1 MSPTNISVLIDIVD
15 KHLYIF
21 PLMKPKC
28 AIYESTTELTQIE
41 AKNMKKVHTRDWS
54 HSTGGQVIVFIVTVT
69 VY

>member
-1 MSPTNISVLIDIVD
+1 
-15 KHLYIF
+15 
-21 PLMKPKC
+21 MKPKC